1 MFHIYLYIYINGPPS
16 LKNGYGLFNFRSVS
30 ILYDK
35 SARKILF
42 SVTSS
47 VEDPDFIYLSVII
60 SIDFEGGTLLD
71 EHLLLALSDI
81 FLLSLHLL

>member
-16 LKNGYGLFNFRSVS
+16 LKNGYGLFNFHSVS

-47 VEDPDFIYLSVII
+47 VEDPDFIYLSVMI
-60 SIDFEGGTLLD
+60 SIDFEGG
-71 EHLLLALSDI
+71 HY
-81 FLLSLHLL
+81 